1 MKLSLGVKM
10 LLISFCVMISLVA
23 ALVASWIEHSSGAS
37 LRDTVAFGGGAFA
50 GCMVLCLAAL
60 STFSVL

>member
-10 LLISFCVMISLVA
+10 LLISVCILLSLVVGLA
-23 ALVASWIEHSSGAS
+23 ASWINHASGAS

-60 STFSVL
+60 TFSVL